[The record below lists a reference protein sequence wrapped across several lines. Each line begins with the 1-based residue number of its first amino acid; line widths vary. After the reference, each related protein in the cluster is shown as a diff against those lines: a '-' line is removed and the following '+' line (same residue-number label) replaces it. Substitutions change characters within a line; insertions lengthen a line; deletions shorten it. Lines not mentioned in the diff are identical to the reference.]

1 MKSIAMKSVASKHCV
16 NIRLVVVV
24 VQLSEAKR
32 YGDATVAGAPIDRK
46 GGIRKETRHSESM
59 GLWMPK
65 NKNEDSFFMPTSS
78 KNG

>member
-1 MKSIAMKSVASKHCV
+1 MKSIAMKSGASKHCV

-46 GGIRKETRHSESM
+46 GGIRKETRHSESI

-65 NKNEDSFFMPTSS
+65 NLNEDSFFMQTSS